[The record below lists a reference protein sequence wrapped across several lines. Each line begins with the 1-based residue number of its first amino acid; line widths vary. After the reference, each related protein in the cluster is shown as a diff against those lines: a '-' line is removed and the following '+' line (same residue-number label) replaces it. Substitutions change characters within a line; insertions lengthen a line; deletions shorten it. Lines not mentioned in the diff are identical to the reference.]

1 MVVYLGDGD
10 GSKNEPYSL
19 QGEGPMGMQADEPP
33 KRKEPPSRRKP
44 SAHPQRRFYSNLGY
58 VYPQ

>member
-19 QGEGPMGMQADEPP
+19 QGEGPMGMQADEPCSQGP
-33 KRKEPPSRRKP
+33 
-44 SAHPQRRFYSNLGY
+44 YSTNG
-58 VYPQ
+58 